1 MLKRKRGL
9 RIESGSSSS
18 FLFLQLVNICAVYR
32 NYFHEERR
40 VYFDYSRENILYKN
54 IASFKGEKN
63 LMDDQ
68 KNLIGR
74 VHCFAAK

>member
-18 FLFLQLVNICAVYR
+18 FLFLQLVNIYAVYR
-32 NYFHEERR
+32 KYFHQERR
-40 VYFDYSRENILYKN
+40 VNFDYSRENILYKN